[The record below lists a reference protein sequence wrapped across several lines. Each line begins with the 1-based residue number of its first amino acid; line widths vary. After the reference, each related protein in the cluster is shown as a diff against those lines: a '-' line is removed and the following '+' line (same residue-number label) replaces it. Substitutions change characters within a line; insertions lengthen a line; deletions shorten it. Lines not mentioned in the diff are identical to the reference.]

1 MANEEYV
8 RVTRWHSRIL
18 GKYSLKKHGL
28 GGTLAA
34 ALRRSVTSRRIAFVQ
49 FACLENPPMDFQQ
62 LGTEILKWVMAH
74 KVAVSIV
81 TLIALLYGGIWL
93 YTMFQRHGFYVWYF
107 VLFAVALVG
116 TFTSIRLYCYTFML
130 GMATAFAEII
140 SKFRDEPI
148 KTLRMPHALLYHMLN
163 GAIAAFALKILVV
176 FSGPEVIANGQAQFK
191 SVVAAGLGSMLI
203 MRSKLFNIKQLGGE
217 DIAFGPEQIVKI
229 YFRFMEAAID
239 RVRAQDRIEF
249 VKKHL
254 GNINPAKVFE
264 YSETMLLAS
273 QALEDKARQECIQ
286 GIQQLNTGNLA
297 TLSAKTRSYRLGF
310 LLLNNMGEDFVTK
323 VFENAPPDWLLEAPV
338 QESKAPTIVDKLPF
352 TVPFLSTDPKDMQI
366 PYMAYASSMDS
377 VTLRARL
384 GKQWQELDET
394 KFRDLTKP
402 CKCELPGHKLVFNG
416 YQPSQPENGSAGVS
430 EQKGLPNLVKG
441 SENDKMEGVLYY
453 LTKDVIEFLDRTE
466 VGYYRDKTKVTV
478 DGKQIEA
485 DFYACRATRETV
497 AADPEYIKTVVD
509 GATKFGLSEGYVNQ
523 LKTLV
528 NAPVN

>member
-1 MANEEYV
+1 
-8 RVTRWHSRIL
+8 
-18 GKYSLKKHGL
+18 
-28 GGTLAA
+28 
-34 ALRRSVTSRRIAFVQ
+34 
-49 FACLENPPMDFQQ
+49 MDFQQ
-62 LGTEILKWVMAH
+62 LSKQILEWIVNH
-74 KVAVSIV
+74 YVAVSIV
-81 TLIALLYGGIWL
+81 TLIALMYFSVWL

-116 TFTSIRLYCYTFML
+116 TFTPVRLYCYTFIL

-148 KTLRMPHALLYHMLN
+148 KTLELPHALLYHLLN
-163 GAIAAFALKILVV
+163 GAIAAFALKIIVV
-176 FSGPEVIANGQAQFK
+176 FAGPERIANGPEQFK

-239 RVRAQDRIEF
+239 RVRARDRIEF
-249 VKKHL
+249 VKKNL

-273 QALEDKARQECIQ
+273 QALEEKARQECIQ
-286 GIQQLNTGNLA
+286 GIQELHTGNLA
-297 TLSAKTRSYRLGF
+297 TLSAKVRSYRLGF

-352 TVPFLSTDPKDMQI
+352 QLPFLSTDPKDKPI
-366 PYMAYASSMDS
+366 PYMAYGSSMDS
-377 VTLRARL
+377 VTFRARL
-384 GKQWQELDET
+384 GKQWLELDEA
-394 KFRDLTKP
+394 KFREITKAR
-402 CKCELPGHKLVFNG
+402 KCELTGYKLAFNG

-430 EQKGLPNLVKG
+430 EETGLPNLVKG
-441 SENDKMEGVLYY
+441 SPNDKMEGVIYD

-466 VGYYRDKTKVTV
+466 GAYYRDKANVTV
-478 DGKQIEA
+478 DGKPLEA
-485 DFYACRATRETV
+485 DVYVCRATRESV

-523 LKTLV
+523 LKELV
-528 NAPVN
+528 KAPVN